1 VLKVSLRESSSLRI
15 VLVMSS
21 TSESS
26 DSSDYVVDWNGIY
39 WLRQLHTCGIVFTF
53 LSVLFV
59 SLRFIGMRVAASKR
73 KAITIGIDDALII
86 AALVSFLPLCILQ
99 ISEFFPQ
106 GSSCL
111 MFTDG
116 HVVRADRYISSNL
129 TLTPT
134 DEQLLDDARVI
145 YGTTYGF
152 SIIYPIAVALP
163 KISICFMYRRIFN
176 VHVNTRRIVDC
187 LIVFLIANCIGW
199 FVPSVLVCSPPSSYW
214 TPSTDGT
221 IPRCL
226 NIKMIGTWIPFPHI
240 VSDLV
245 ILILPLPI
253 LIKMQLKL
261 SKKIG
266 LTITFIAGSMGL
278 IGACIRFGVYVH
290 RNYVVN
296 ASAEMTSTA
305 SEAVTTIVSIVEPG
319 MYLIAACLPSMRVL
333 IRELHTPLSSFLSS
347 YRERRHGSASKESG
361 RTYSSDGFPT

>member
-1 VLKVSLRESSSLRI
+1 
-15 VLVMSS
+15 MSS
-21 TSESS
+21 NGDSS
-26 DSSDYVVDWNGIY
+26 DSSEYVVDWDGIY
-39 WLRQLHTCGIVFTF
+39 WLRQLHTCAIVFIV

-73 KAITIGIDDALII
+73 KAIRMGIDDALII

-99 ISEFFPQ
+99 II
-106 GSSCL
+106 
-111 MFTDG
+111 
-116 HVVRADRYISSNL
+116 RADRYIASNL
-129 TLTPT
+129 SLTPT
-134 DEQLLDDARVI
+134 DEQLMDDARII

-199 FVPSVLVCSPPSSYW
+199 FVPSVLICSPPSSYW
-214 TPSTDGT
+214 NPPTDGT
-221 IPRCL
+221 IPKCL
-226 NIKMIGTWIPFPHI
+226 DIKMIGTWIPFPHI

-266 LTITFIAGSMGL
+266 LTITFIAGSIGL

-290 RNYVVN
+290 RNYVTN
-296 ASAEMTSTA
+296 ASALMTSTA

-347 YRERRHGSASKESG
+347 FRERRQGSASKESG
-361 RTYSSDGFPT
+361 RTYSSDGFSN